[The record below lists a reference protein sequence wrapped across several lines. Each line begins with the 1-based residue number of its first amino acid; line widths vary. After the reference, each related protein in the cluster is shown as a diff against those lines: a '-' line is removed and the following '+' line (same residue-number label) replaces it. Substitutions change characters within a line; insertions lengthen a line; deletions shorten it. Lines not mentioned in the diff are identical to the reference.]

1 MHKNFFEK
9 TAIIFTLVLIILFSS
24 NLSSFAVDIGGSV
37 EVNSN
42 YNFIDNNL
50 TQSYFTQL
58 LNLKLYIP
66 GNEKTEAKVDFD
78 ITKVN
83 NETSS
88 SINKLYL
95 KKNFSNFNISL
106 GRQPISWAFGSLI
119 NPVDFNV
126 GAEVMNEARS
136 IKYAD
141 AAKLY
146 IPINWKSGLELVAEP
161 KYNIDSTSEKKVG
174 LRARTMI
181 NDFDLSFN
189 FVQEP
194 IPSKINRLGVSL
206 KGDIGPLGTY
216 SALSYEEYINF
227 DKKEEVYLVGFD
239 YSKKINYDKRIYLQ
253 GEILNLSSSKIKDF
267 ATMMPTSPMNLDLN
281 TRYNLFLGNINYT
294 LNQFSNINLMVLA
307 NIDDGSLVTIPQYN
321 NQLPGNLDLTFG
333 GSVALGD
340 NTDIFNDN
348 LPISLS
354 LNLKYP
360 F

>member
-126 GAEVMNEARS
+126 GAEVMNEAR
-136 IKYAD
+136 
-141 AAKLY
+141 
-146 IPINWKSGLELVAEP
+146 
-161 KYNIDSTSEKKVG
+161 
-174 LRARTMI
+174 
-181 NDFDLSFN
+181 
-189 FVQEP
+189 
-194 IPSKINRLGVSL
+194 
-206 KGDIGPLGTY
+206 
-216 SALSYEEYINF
+216 
-227 DKKEEVYLVGFD
+227 
-239 YSKKINYDKRIYLQ
+239 
-253 GEILNLSSSKIKDF
+253 
-267 ATMMPTSPMNLDLN
+267 
-281 TRYNLFLGNINYT
+281 
-294 LNQFSNINLMVLA
+294 
-307 NIDDGSLVTIPQYN
+307 
-321 NQLPGNLDLTFG
+321 
-333 GSVALGD
+333 
-340 NTDIFNDN
+340 
-348 LPISLS
+348 
-354 LNLKYP
+354 
-360 F
+360 

>member
-1 MHKNFFEK
+1 
-9 TAIIFTLVLIILFSS
+9 
-24 NLSSFAVDIGGSV
+24 
-37 EVNSN
+37 
-42 YNFIDNNL
+42 
-50 TQSYFTQL
+50 
-58 LNLKLYIP
+58 
-66 GNEKTEAKVDFD
+66 
-78 ITKVN
+78 
-83 NETSS
+83 
-88 SINKLYL
+88 
-95 KKNFSNFNISL
+95 
-106 GRQPISWAFGSLI
+106 
-119 NPVDFNV
+119 
-126 GAEVMNEARS
+126 
-136 IKYAD
+136 
-141 AAKLY
+141 
-146 IPINWKSGLELVAEP
+146 
-161 KYNIDSTSEKKVG
+161 
-174 LRARTMI
+174 MI